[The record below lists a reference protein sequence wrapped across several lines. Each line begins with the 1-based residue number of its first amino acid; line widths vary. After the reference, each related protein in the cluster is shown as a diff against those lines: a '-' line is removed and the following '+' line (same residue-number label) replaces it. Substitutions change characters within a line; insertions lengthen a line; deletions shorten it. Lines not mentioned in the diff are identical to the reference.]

1 MYESRLHAW
10 MYTMCVAGVRGDDVR
25 SPGTE
30 VMGDSETLGGSW
42 ELNLGPIQERSMLLS
57 TESLHHHRLLFEP
70 GYPTE
75 PGAH

>member
-30 VMGDSETLGGSW
+30 VMGDSETLG
-42 ELNLGPIQERSMLLS
+42 EGP
-57 TESLHHHRLLFEP
+57 
-70 GYPTE
+70 GN
-75 PGAH
+75 